1 MPEPSF
7 AVTVK
12 QEEEEKPSAKEQGA
26 MEGVEFSQL
35 GVGEFCAAG
44 DVGIPDIPEH
54 AEVWGM
60 RWAGNLGKSF
70 IVGKMEVLGG

>member
-60 RWAGNLGKSF
+60 R
-70 IVGKMEVLGG
+70 